1 MLKKRI
7 GIIGIGTVGKSFLAQ
22 FKKNIGSVRRNL
34 GFDVEIAKICDIN
47 PRLKKASRKL
57 KIPFTKNPYE
67 LIRDPQIDIVVELMG
82 GLHPARE
89 YIISSLKQGKD
100 VVTANK
106 ALLAKHGNQIFD
118 MATKNGVEVAFEA
131 SVGGGIPL
139 IRSIKEG
146 LVGNRVKTLF
156 GILNGTA
163 NYILSK
169 MTDEGASFKMAL
181 KRAQTK
187 GYAEADPTFDV
198 EGIDTAHKLV
208 ILMMLSFGIPINLDT
223 VYTEGI
229 SGITPLDMEFT
240 QQVGYRIKLLAIAK
254 DTGDAVEA
262 RVHPTMIPSESLL
275 ANVNGPFNA
284 LCITGD
290 MIGDIILYGHGAGM
304 LPAGSAV
311 VSDLVDVSRNIL
323 YGAVGR
329 VPAIGCQ
336 SSAVCERRIK
346 KIDDLET
353 HYYFRFTAVDSPGVL
368 SKIAGV
374 LGAHQISIE
383 SVQQKGRV
391 ARGSVPIVMI
401 THSAREADVQ
411 KALKEID
418 SLPVVQGKT
427 MLIRIENGTHGV
439 ER

>member
-1 MLKKRI
+1 MKSINI
-7 GIIGIGTVGKSFLAQ
+7 GLLGFGTVGTGMVKILMENGPLIES
-22 FKKNIGSVRRNL
+22 RL
-34 GFDVEIAKICDIN
+34 GAPLV
-47 PRLKKASRKL
+47 LKKIADLDITTDRGVA
-57 KIPFTKNPYE
+57 
-67 LIRDPQIDIVVELMG
+67 IRQDMLTTDPTEILNDPAIDIVVELIG
-82 GLHPARE
+82 GYEPARTFVME
-89 YIISSLKQGKD
+89 AVTKRKH

-106 ALLAKHGNQIFD
+106 ALLAKYGNEIFD
-118 MATKNGVEVAFEA
+118 MARKHGVEVTFEA

-163 NYILSK
+163 NYVLSK
-169 MTDEGASFKMAL
+169 MTDEGASFKTAL

-208 ILMMLSFGIPINLDT
+208 ILMMLSFGIPMNLDAI
-223 VYTEGI
+223 YTEGI
-229 SGITPLDMEFT
+229 SGITPLDMEFA
-240 QQVGYRIKLLAIAK
+240 QQFGYRIKLLAIAK

-304 LPAGSAV
+304 LPAASAV

-329 VPAIGCQ
+329 VPATGCQ
-336 SSAVCERRIK
+336 ASAVCERRIK
-346 KIDDLET
+346 KVDDLET
-353 HYYFRFTAVDSPGVL
+353 HYYFRFTALDSPGVL
-368 SKIAGV
+368 SKIAGI

-401 THSAREADVQ
+401 THSAREAGVR

-418 SLPVVQGKT
+418 SLPAVQSKT
-427 MLIRIENGTHGV
+427 MLIRIENGTHA
-439 ER
+439 R